1 MSEKTAETGA
11 FFGAFCRHAGL
22 AAGTEYAVVSFG
34 DSAAMAEELAR
45 LVLDGRKRATTSLLR
60 DFSGTGEALPKR
72 GDYVVVVD
80 AGGRPLLVWRTTK
93 VEVKPFREVDAAF
106 AWDEGEGDRT
116 LEDWLR
122 GHRAF
127 FTRELARE
135 GFVFDE
141 GMQAVFERF
150 AVVWPAEVAD
160 G

>member
-1 MSEKTAETGA
+1 MAGKTAETGA

-22 AAGTEYAVVSFG
+22 AAGTGYAVVSFG
-34 DSAAMAEELAR
+34 DSAEMADELAG
-45 LVLDGRKRATTSLLR
+45 LVLAGRKRATASLAR
-60 DFSGTGEALPKR
+60 DFSDDGEALPKR

-122 GHRAF
+122 GHRAYF
-127 FTRELARE
+127 LREAARQ
-135 GFVFDE
+135 GFLFDE
-141 GMQAVFERF
+141 GMEAVFERF
-150 AVVWPAEVAD
+150 EVVWPLEVAD
-160 G
+160 R